1 MSSNLWIFLLSL
13 LKRLEK
19 CAKISVEWQ
28 EITSSG
34 DLLSA
39 EVNMNNWKRMFKR
52 VWVLAPDQVLYQE
65 AKPIFPRD
73 IWRIF
78 GWTEFGFCLLNNY
91 KRAYFFLFFR
101 FSWTNNWPPEDTQVF
116 SRNESTQ
123 SRALRLRW
131 IRFYRHGK
139 RFLKHSTKASSFT
152 LTDLLSVFTFPC

>member
-65 AKPIFPRD
+65 AKPIFPLD

-91 KRAYFFLFFR
+91 KRAYFFYFSDFLGPTTGLLKIHR
-101 FSWTNNWPPEDTQVF
+101 FSPEMSQHNPEHLDWDEFVF
-116 SRNESTQ
+116 IDMAKGFLSIQ
-123 SRALRLRW
+123 Q
-131 IRFYRHGK
+131 RH
-139 RFLKHSTKASSFT
+139 LPSPW
-152 LTDLLSVFTFPC
+152 LTYCQC